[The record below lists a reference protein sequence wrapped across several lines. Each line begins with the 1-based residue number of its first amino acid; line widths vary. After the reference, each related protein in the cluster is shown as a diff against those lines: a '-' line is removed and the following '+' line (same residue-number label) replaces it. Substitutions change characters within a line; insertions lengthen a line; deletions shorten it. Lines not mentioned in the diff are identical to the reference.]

1 MVARYRSYFSQIL
14 QGRWSYN
21 HTPACGSPSLCQLCV
36 SFPLIGE
43 GRYHCIVTTWP
54 LSHTDL
60 ANAGNHMGE
69 KFKFL
74 SKSVKKNLQSPTVIN
89 IFEYFKVMKW
99 SKKKKKDCLLSFFQI
114 GFRQSLYIVGFI
126 WAVFLPKR
134 PLVIWVHHLLW
145 RFGLGT

>member
-1 MVARYRSYFSQIL
+1 MASRYRSDFSQVL
-14 QGRWSYN
+14 RGRWSYN
-21 HTPACGSPSLCQLCV
+21 HTPACGSPRLCQLRV

-54 LSHTDL
+54 LFHTDL

-74 SKSVKKNLQSPTVIN
+74 SESIKKNLQSPTVIN

-99 SKKKKKDCLLSFFQI
+99 SKKKKRLPFILSPNMFQTKP
-114 GFRQSLYIVGFI
+114 GYCWFYLDWLFSKESSSDLS
-126 WAVFLPKR
+126 PPP
-134 PLVIWVHHLLW
+134 PLERWSGHL
-145 RFGLGT
+145 